1 MSTIVVMKPCPSC
14 QFLLPGDAAQCQ
26 FCRCPL
32 PTEATGSLA
41 AMTTPWDRTA
51 PVAGRTPIARR
62 RLAAVGT
69 AILAI
74 VAAAGALA
82 VSSRNSDSPWT
93 RYASPDRTFSVQA
106 PSTPDVTTEPLQ
118 LATGE
123 RLQRTASSFDV
134 GAESRVVVAV
144 SSLDAIAPDNPD
156 LVAAPIAALQSKG
169 VRISDQRSEDTPDGP
184 ATIVDGT
191 TTVDG
196 VDVAVHGQI
205 TVSDGRLIEML
216 RFTAPTEVDEVR
228 FAFERMRTT
237 FSSTN

>member
-1 MSTIVVMKPCPSC
+1 MMKPCPSC
-14 QFLLPGDAAQCQ
+14 QFLLSGNAAQCQ

-32 PTEATGSLA
+32 PSEAIAPVT

-51 PVAGRTPIARR
+51 PVTDSTRSALR
-62 RLAAVGT
+62 RLSVVGA

-74 VAAAGALA
+74 VTTAGALV
-82 VSSRNSDSPWT
+82 VSSRNSESPWS

-106 PSTPDVTTEPLQ
+106 PSTPEVTTEPLL

-123 RLQRTASSFDV
+123 RLQRTATSFDV
-134 GAESRVVVAV
+134 GAESRVVVAI
-144 SSLDAIAPDNPD
+144 SRLDAISPDHPD
-156 LVAAPIAALQSKG
+156 LVAAPIAALQSTG
-169 VRISDQRSEDTPDGP
+169 VRISDQHSEDGPDGP

-196 VDVAVHGQI
+196 MDVAVYGRI

-216 RFTAPTEVDEVR
+216 RFTAPTEADEVR

-237 FSSTN
+237 FSPTT

>member
-1 MSTIVVMKPCPSC
+1 M
-14 QFLLPGDAAQCQ
+14 
-26 FCRCPL
+26 
-32 PTEATGSLA
+32 
-41 AMTTPWDRTA
+41 
-51 PVAGRTPIARR
+51 
-62 RLAAVGT
+62 
-69 AILAI
+69 
-74 VAAAGALA
+74 
-82 VSSRNSDSPWT
+82 
-93 RYASPDRTFSVQA
+93 QA